1 MKRPEN
7 KIIEKVIENTA
18 TPTEAREVF
27 RWFATTDGNEYLS
40 ERILNESANVSD
52 KQAADWIDHVL
63 PTERMREELRRK
75 VRKYRQLR
83 HYLRVAAIAIPF
95 IFIISLIPFV
105 GYQNGLLA
113 DTNMEVIY
121 VPKGERLQV
130 ILQDGTKVFINS
142 DSRLRYPKVFQ
153 LFKRTVELTG
163 EAYFEV
169 NKESLRPFTVQLEKI
184 DVKVLGTKFDVRAY
198 ENEQKITVA
207 LDEGKVAMKDL
218 VGKELTLKPGNVVV
232 YDKKLA
238 TFSSTTTEIG
248 TITSWKENYLQFE
261 NASISELLFT
271 LERQYNV
278 KFSMS
283 DSIASGVLFNFSS
296 KKVNLRDVLWDL
308 EKISRLK
315 FRETK
320 NGNYEVITKN

>member
-207 LDEGKVAMKDL
+207 LDEGKVTMKDL

-238 TFSSTTTEIG
+238 KFSSTTTEIG

-261 NASISELLFT
+261 NASLSELLFT

>member
-7 KIIEKVIENTA
+7 KIIDKVIENTA

-83 HYLRVAAIAIPF
+83 RYMRVAAIAIPF

-113 DTNMEVIY
+113 DTNMEEIY

-153 LFKRTVELTG
+153 LFKRNVELTG

-169 NKESLRPFTVQLEKI
+169 NKESLRPFTVQIEKI

-198 ENEQKITVA
+198 TNEQKITVA

-232 YDKKLA
+232 YDKKSA
-238 TFSSTTTEIG
+238 TFSRTSTEIG

-261 NASISELLFT
+261 NASLSELLFT

-283 DSIASGVLFNFSS
+283 DSIAFGVLFNFSS

-308 EKISRLK
+308 EKISKVK
-315 FRETK
+315 FHETK

>member
-207 LDEGKVAMKDL
+207 LDEGKVTMKDL

-261 NASISELLFT
+261 NASLSELLFT

>member
-7 KIIEKVIENTA
+7 KIIDKVIENTA

-27 RWFATTDGNEYLS
+27 RWFATSDGNEYLS

-83 HYLRVAAIAIPF
+83 RFMRVAAIAIPF
-95 IFIISLIPFV
+95 IFIISMIPFV

-113 DTNMEVIY
+113 DTNMEEIY
-121 VPKGERLQV
+121 VPKGERLQL
-130 ILQDGTKVFINS
+130 ILQDGTRVFINS

-153 LFKRTVELTG
+153 LFKRNVELTG

-184 DVKVLGTKFDVRAY
+184 DVKVLGTKFDIRSY
-198 ENEQKITVA
+198 TNEQKITVA

-232 YDKKLA
+232 YDKKSA
-238 TFSSTTTEIG
+238 TFSRTSTEIG

-261 NASISELLFT
+261 NASLSELLFT

-278 KFSMS
+278 KFMTS
-283 DSIASGVLFNFSS
+283 DTVAKGVRFNFSS
-296 KKVNLRDVLWDL
+296 KKVNLREVLWDL
-308 EKISRLK
+308 EKISKVK

-320 NGNYEVITKN
+320 NGNYEVITRN

>member
-142 DSRLRYPKVFQ
+142 DSRLRYPKVFR

-207 LDEGKVAMKDL
+207 LDEGKVTMKDL

-261 NASISELLFT
+261 NASLSELLFT

>member
-7 KIIEKVIENTA
+7 KIIDKVIENTA

-27 RWFATTDGNEYLS
+27 RWFTTTDGNEYLS

-52 KQAADWIDHVL
+52 IQAADWIDHVL

-83 HYLRVAAIAIPF
+83 RFMRVAAIAIPF
-95 IFIISLIPFV
+95 IFIISMIPFV

-113 DTNMEVIY
+113 DTNMEEIY
-121 VPKGERLQV
+121 VPKGERLQL
-130 ILQDGTKVFINS
+130 ILQDGTRVFINS

-153 LFKRTVELTG
+153 LFKRNVELTG

-184 DVKVLGTKFDVRAY
+184 DVKVLGTKFDIRSY
-198 ENEQKITVA
+198 TNEQKITVA

-232 YDKKLA
+232 YDKKSA
-238 TFSSTTTEIG
+238 TFSRTSTEIG

-261 NASISELLFT
+261 NASLSELLFT

-278 KFSMS
+278 KFMTS
-283 DSIASGVLFNFSS
+283 DTVAKGVRFNFSS
-296 KKVNLRDVLWDL
+296 KKVNLREVLWDL
-308 EKISRLK
+308 EKISKVK

-320 NGNYEVITKN
+320 NGNYEVITRN

>member
-7 KIIEKVIENTA
+7 KIIDKVIENTA

-27 RWFATTDGNEYLS
+27 RWFATSDGNEYLS

-83 HYLRVAAIAIPF
+83 RYMRVAAIAIPF

-113 DTNMEVIY
+113 DTNMEEIY
-121 VPKGERLQV
+121 VPKGERLQL
-130 ILQDGTKVFINS
+130 ILQDGTRVFINS

-153 LFKRTVELTG
+153 LFKRNVELTG

-184 DVKVLGTKFDVRAY
+184 DVKVLGTKFDIRSY
-198 ENEQKITVA
+198 TNEQKITVA

-232 YDKKLA
+232 YDKKSA
-238 TFSSTTTEIG
+238 TFSRTSTEIG

-261 NASISELLFT
+261 NASLSELLFT

-278 KFSMS
+278 KFMTS
-283 DSIASGVLFNFSS
+283 DTVAKGVRFNFSS
-296 KKVNLRDVLWDL
+296 KKVNLREVLWDL
-308 EKISRLK
+308 EKISKVK

-320 NGNYEVITKN
+320 NGNYEVITRN

>member
-207 LDEGKVAMKDL
+207 LDEGKVTMKDL